1 MGGSALYQSYGLYGG
16 VTPDVDNTKRLERLF
31 NSIQKLL
38 GKKQILATHD
48 VSDGGL
54 IVTLLEMAF
63 CSNKGLD
70 ISLNESDKDLLVPR
84 LFAEE
89 VGVVIEVKSEDLKD
103 VKEYLAK
110 KTSTLMKLQRRMRK
124 KK

>member
-1 MGGSALYQSYGLYGG
+1 
-16 VTPDVDNTKRLERLF
+16 
-31 NSIQKLL
+31 
-38 GKKQILATHD
+38 
-48 VSDGGL
+48 
-54 IVTLLEMAF
+54 MAF

-110 KTSTLMKLQRRMRK
+110 KDLYFNEVAKKNEKEINITNFNDEIFQIKLKTSLSSGVK
-124 KK
+124 

>member
-1 MGGSALYQSYGLYGG
+1 M
-16 VTPDVDNTKRLERLF
+16 
-31 NSIQKLL
+31 
-38 GKKQILATHD
+38 
-48 VSDGGL
+48 

-103 VKEYLAK
+103 VKEYLQK
-110 KTSTLMKLQRRMRK
+110 KTSTLMKLQRK
-124 KK
+124 E